1 MHALTGAGAVAHHGF
16 ELAAGVG
23 LVFQP
28 WLGLRGAG
36 ALWGFGLPGWIAI
49 SARGSRRW
57 APVLGYLAGLSLG
70 AAVLHYILW
79 PVEWRR
85 GVPVL
90 RQAEGLRA
98 GQLPAYNAILY
109 AWAAVAT
116 GALAFETPRRS
127 RWWAVPGFVTAMTL
141 RPAARAHFGW
151 IEREAATNPAWWNRA
166 FAAAGGSGPDG
177 PERAVG

>member
-1 MHALTGAGAVAHHGF
+1 MAHHGF

-49 SARGSRRW
+49 SARRSRRW
-57 APVLGYLAGLSLG
+57 DPVLGYLAGLSLG
-70 AAVLHYILW
+70 AAAIHYILW

-85 GVPVL
+85 GLPVL

-109 AWAAVAT
+109 AWGAVAA
-116 GALAFETPRRS
+116 GALAFETPGRS
-127 RWWAVPGFVTAMTL
+127 RWWAVPGVSTALAL
-141 RPAARAHFGW
+141 RPAARAHFVW
-151 IEREAATNPAWWNRA
+151 IEREAGTNPAWWNRA
-166 FAAAGGSGPDG
+166 FAITRGRSSGGTTGG
-177 PERAVG
+177 VR